1 MNKIVVVL
9 MFLNMKREKKKI
21 YLVFIYCKFDIFN
34 ENVNVLL
41 EFELFK

>member
-9 MFLNMKREKKKI
+9 MFLNMKREKKLF
-21 YLVFIYCKFDIFN
+21 LVFIYCKFDIFN